1 MKNAKKLL
9 TLILALAMIFSAL
22 AFISCSDEQN
32 DGDGTVTLVV
42 DGKETKEYTV
52 DITGLSLDRGLVSVL
67 DVLKERGELDYEIAD
82 TFLNKVGDVENDYT
96 AGEYIYIFTSVE
108 ADFDVSTYA
117 QTREYKGQ
125 TLTSVGIGALEMTI
139 EDGALIYITTVKW

>member
-117 QTREYKGQ
+117 QTKEYKGQ

>member
-52 DITGLSLDRGLVSVL
+52 DITGISLDRGLVSVL

-117 QTREYKGQ
+117 QTKEYKGQ

>member
-67 DVLKERGELDYEIAD
+67 DVLKDRGELDYEIAD

-117 QTREYKGQ
+117 QTKEYKGQ
-125 TLTSVGIGALEMTI
+125 TLTSAGIGALEMTI